1 MTPTQIRLVKG
12 SFEAVAPQ
20 RNRLAAIFLAQL
32 SVREPSLHDIFRGD
46 LRTQAAE
53 LHAGLA
59 EIVASLDRLYPIV
72 PALEWLGLR
81 AAARG
86 IGEGQYAAIEQALLA
101 ALASELGST
110 FSLEQRAA
118 WSAAFRRVSQIM
130 VAALEPEPLA
140 A

>member
-1 MTPTQIRLVKG
+1 MTPRQIRLMQD

-32 SVREPSLHDIFRGD
+32 FVREPSLRGIFRGD
-46 LRTQAAE
+46 LRAQAAT

-59 EIVASLDRLYPIV
+59 EIVTSLGRLYPIV
-72 PALEWLGLR
+72 PALEWLGVR

-86 IGEGQYAAIEQALLA
+86 IGPRQYAALEQALLS
-101 ALASELGST
+101 ALESELGQG
-110 FSLEQRAA
+110 FGLELREA
-118 WSAAFRRVSQIM
+118 WSAAFGRVCEIL
-130 VAALEPEPLA
+130 VGALEPEPLA